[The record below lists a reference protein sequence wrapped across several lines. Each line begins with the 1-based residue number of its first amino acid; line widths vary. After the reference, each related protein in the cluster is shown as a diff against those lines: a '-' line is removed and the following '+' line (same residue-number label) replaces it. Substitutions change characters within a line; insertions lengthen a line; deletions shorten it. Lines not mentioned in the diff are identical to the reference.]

1 MGLCVSVKHSTQK
14 ANIAFILHILYNE
27 QSKLT
32 FVGPS
37 EGDREGPAVGPI
49 EGDFVGDE
57 DGEVVG

>member
-1 MGLCVSVKHSTQK
+1 MQTMHLYVTSD
-14 ANIAFILHILYNE
+14 HIMKT
-27 QSKLT
+27 KLT

-37 EGDREGPAVGPI
+37 EGDQEGPTVGPI